1 MWISVLAMASSSMLS
16 VMMAVAS
23 ALITTN
29 AFSPSVALVSS
40 VVSSSTDKGVLRSI
54 DPFTLTLQ
62 STPTNHDNDITVD
75 GKPLINNK
83 NKSILNRLFNSN
95 KSSTIIRGSKYENST
110 ILTPA
115 DAANTVNVKPTREAT
130 KQEWQRA
137 WKLHRFMMKILHKFD
152 GCKPKDSKLALACLW
167 WKAIAG
173 NDRTSPVYDYQL
185 SYDLLPSI
193 TRWIV
198 NRRICRFYP
207 RLHHANVEIRKV
219 RVSIVLSCECLCS
232 ILSLDKWNT
241 SFGLPLPLFDC
252 PCKPDV
258 LTEVILI
265 SLLLHKL

>member
-62 STPTNHDNDITVD
+62 STPNDEVTI
-75 GKPLINNK
+75 GGRPLINS

-95 KSSTIIRGSKYENST
+95 KSSPIIRGSKYENST

-115 DAANTVNVKPTREAT
+115 NAAIKVNVKPTREAT

-152 GCKPKDSKLALACLW
+152 GCKPKDSKLAL
-167 WKAIAG
+167 
-173 NDRTSPVYDYQL
+173 
-185 SYDLLPSI
+185 
-193 TRWIV
+193 
-198 NRRICRFYP
+198 
-207 RLHHANVEIRKV
+207 
-219 RVSIVLSCECLCS
+219 
-232 ILSLDKWNT
+232 
-241 SFGLPLPLFDC
+241 
-252 PCKPDV
+252 
-258 LTEVILI
+258 
-265 SLLLHKL
+265 

>member
-29 AFSPSVALVSS
+29 AFSPSESSS

-62 STPTNHDNDITVD
+62 STPNDEVTI
-75 GKPLINNK
+75 GGRPLINS

-95 KSSTIIRGSKYENST
+95 KSSPIIRGSKYENST

-115 DAANTVNVKPTREAT
+115 NAAIKVNVKPTREAT

-152 GCKPKDSKLALACLW
+152 GCKPKDSKLAL
-167 WKAIAG
+167 
-173 NDRTSPVYDYQL
+173 
-185 SYDLLPSI
+185 
-193 TRWIV
+193 
-198 NRRICRFYP
+198 
-207 RLHHANVEIRKV
+207 
-219 RVSIVLSCECLCS
+219 
-232 ILSLDKWNT
+232 
-241 SFGLPLPLFDC
+241 
-252 PCKPDV
+252 
-258 LTEVILI
+258 
-265 SLLLHKL
+265 